1 MIAEAMKKAPY
12 HHGDLREALV
22 ASGRRLLEEQGLR
35 GFTLR
40 ECARRAEVSH
50 AAPAHHFASIDD
62 LLAEIATRG
71 YHELAAAMENEA
83 KRAKAEPTARLV
95 AQGVGYMAFAAAN
108 PALFQLMFNREAS
121 RFETPGLAAAAK
133 QAYHLQLAAVD
144 AVVPS
149 ASAEARKRL
158 ADFAWSTMH
167 GFITPGAGRPDRRRR
182 FPARPQGPQPGDPG
196 RDGRDGGPGRRGRRV
211 GSCPTTRSSSATPRH
226 RRVLPS
232 C

>member
-1 MIAEAMKKAPY
+1 MIAGAMKKAPY

-22 ASGRRLLEEQGLR
+22 AAGRRLLEEQGLR

-71 YHELAAAMENEA
+71 YRELAAAMENEA

-95 AQGVGYMAFAAAN
+95 AQGVGYMAFAAAH

-167 GFITPGAGRPDRRRR
+167 GFITLVLEGQIGEGDSPRALK
-182 FPARPQGPQPGDPG
+182 ARSLATLAAMAETVV
-196 RDGRDGGPGRRGRRV
+196 RV
-211 GSCPTTRSSSATPRH
+211 GG
-226 RRVLPS
+226 VEG
-232 C
+232 